1 MLKIVFSNKFKKD
14 YKRIRKQGKDI
25 SKLEGVLQKLTNCE
39 ELPRKMYDHKLTG
52 EYSGFR
58 ECHIEPDWLLIYRIE
73 SGELMLLASE
83 TGSHSYLF
91 GL

>member
-1 MLKIVFSNKFKKD
+1 MLAVVFSNKFKKD
-14 YKRIRKQGKDI
+14 YKRIQKQGKDI
-25 SKLEGVLQKLTNCE
+25 TKLEYVLEQLANGE

-52 EYSGFR
+52 EYNGFR

-73 SGELMLLASE
+73 SDELILVASE